1 MASKF
6 ITKYQVI
13 TGDFQIV
20 IKQGFD
26 TWTDAYHWALNHDF
40 GQYEEHGG
48 LHATAYTARA

>member
-1 MASKF
+1 MAVKY

-13 TGDFQIV
+13 TGDFKII

-40 GQYEEHGG
+40 GQYEENSG